1 MCGGWVGEQIED
13 AVDFV
18 VEDVGGAVVD
28 VVEDVGGVVVDAV
41 DDVVD
46 FTEDTIDFVWED
58 TGIGDIVEKQFDVIE
73 ETAEGIW
80 EVVET
85 VGEKGLELTKDGVD
99 QFIDYVKDPGDLFD
113 DVKEVASNPIKWT
126 TERVDAAY
134 DFVKDEVV
142 GELGSI
148 FEDHVKG
155 NVEVL
160 DDMIENPYVRTAIS
174 IAYPPVAPYLNTYA
188 KVDSG
193 EPLTATDLAT
203 IGLSAYGDF
212 NGFEVPAEVQQG
224 FEFGA
229 KLADGQ
235 DIQDAAL
242 STYGTDWISTLE
254 LDETISGEITDIFG
268 QEAGQAVYEN
278 LDLTQ
283 AAADI
288 LTDTSTERFIANQFG
303 DELVRSLGASTDNSY
318 AFGMAAVE
326 AAVGKEEGL
335 STEDIL
341 KNSAQTYKE
350 EGGGVPDVK
359 GLADNLNLD
368 FGLDFDFAGLG
379 EGYDF
384 SGFDFS
390 GIDLSAFK
398 NLDLPDLPNFNLGV
412 GDFNWEGVELGD
424 YDLFELA
431 DLGVNIPS
439 LDLSGINIPDF
450 DLGEL
455 ANLGVNL
462 PDLNWEGIKVGDI
475 RGIELPDLP
484 NYGIDLPSLDWSGY
498 DLTNSEYSLPELQDM
513 GVDFGDLNIGGVDL
527 PKLALASMAASSHVP
542 TGYTPTPVKK
552 ANWWDNELSL
562 PTIESD
568 LTNELLQKGRI

>member
-1 MCGGWVGEQIED
+1 MCGGWIGEQLED

-18 VEDVGGAVVD
+18 VEDVGG
-28 VVEDVGGVVVDAV
+28 VVEDAV
-41 DDVVD
+41 EDVVD
-46 FTEDTIDFVWED
+46 FTEDTVDFVWED
-58 TGIGDIVEKQFDVIE
+58 TGIGDIVEKQFDVIG

-80 EVVET
+80 GVVET
-85 VGEKGLELTKDGVD
+85 IGEEALELTKDGVD

-142 GELGSI
+142 GELGSVV
-148 FEDHVKG
+148 EDSVKG
-155 NVEVL
+155 NIEVI
-160 DDMIENPYVRTAIS
+160 DDIIENPYVRTAVS
-174 IAYPPVAPYLNTYA
+174 IAYPGLAPYLNTYA

-193 EPLTATDLAT
+193 ESLTATDLAT
-203 IGLSAYGDF
+203 IGISSYGDF

-235 DIQDAAL
+235 NIQDAAL
-242 STYGTDWISTLE
+242 STYGNDWISTLK
-254 LDETISGEITDIFG
+254 LDESISGEITDIFG

-283 AAADI
+283 AATDI

-303 DELVRSLGASTDNSY
+303 DELVRTLGASTDNSY

-368 FGLDFDFAGLG
+368 LGLDFDFAGLG

-412 GDFNWEGVELGD
+412 GDFNWEGVDLGD

-431 DLGVNIPS
+431 DLGVN
-439 LDLSGINIPDF
+439 
-450 DLGEL
+450 
-455 ANLGVNL
+455 
-462 PDLNWEGIKVGDI
+462 
-475 RGIELPDLP
+475 
-484 NYGIDLPSLDWSGY
+484 LPSLDWSGY
-498 DLTNSEYSLPELQDM
+498 DLTNSKYSLPELQDF
-513 GVDFGDLNIGGVDL
+513 GVDISKLNLEGVPLPVIGLTAQLALGQGGGVGI
-527 PKLALASMAASSHVP
+527 PQ
-542 TGYTPTPVKK
+542 
-552 ANWWDNELSL
+552 DNEEEDILSFKRTTDN
-562 PTIESD
+562 P
-568 LTNELLQKGRI
+568 LLQDQGVPLSKTVLGTKL